1 MQPQNEKTTP
11 RFNMYWCRKHT
22 ENWPYLCKSQVKVSF
37 LFDEWIWAFLATK
50 LCQSIN
56 LLPVSALREEISSVI
71 CPIMVWWLR
80 IILYRI
86 ENRSLRGIEP
96 TQVSSQ
102 NLASNPSFSLN
113 FGSPCK
119 KCESPG
125 LISTLGKVFE
135 FTYLFPS
142 RVCHVPCSFINWKSH
157 LPTRHFSS
165 WRTATQY

>member
-1 MQPQNEKTTP
+1 MNYSPNGPHDDSQIVSLLSREQYFWFPSDSFLLDYPLLIWLHAKDMTIIFFFFNFKRNLQPQNEKTTP

-71 CPIMVWWLR
+71 CPIMVWWLMT
-80 IILYRI
+80 ILYRI

-96 TQVSSQ
+96 TQV
-102 NLASNPSFSLN
+102 L
-113 FGSPCK
+113 
-119 KCESPG
+119 
-125 LISTLGKVFE
+125 T
-135 FTYLFPS
+135 
-142 RVCHVPCSFINWKSH
+142 WK
-157 LPTRHFSS
+157 
-165 WRTATQY
+165 AC